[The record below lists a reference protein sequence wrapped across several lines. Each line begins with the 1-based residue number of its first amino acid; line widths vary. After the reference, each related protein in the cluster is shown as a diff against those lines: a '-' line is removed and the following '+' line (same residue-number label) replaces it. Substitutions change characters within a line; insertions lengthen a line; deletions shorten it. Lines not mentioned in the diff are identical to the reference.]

1 MKILAIRLKNLTSI
15 EGTVEVDFTSEPLR
29 SAGIF
34 AISGPT
40 GAGKSTLLDAL
51 CLALYDKA
59 PRFASS
65 VENISLADVGDNQI
79 NQADVRNLLRRGTSD
94 GYAEVDF
101 LGIDGHRYRSRWSV
115 RRTRNKVSGS
125 LQAQVMQVS
134 DLDTEKEFQGTKRE
148 LLNQL
153 TELVG
158 LNYEQFTRTVLLAQN
173 DFATFLK
180 SKGAAKA
187 ELLEK
192 LTGTAVYSRISQE
205 IYSRSKTL
213 QAEVDLIRGKMNAI
227 ELMSE
232 EDFLALQKEKE
243 EWMQQREA
251 GGRRLTVL
259 NEQWQVVRSLQ
270 AQEELLAR
278 KQQEEQQEK
287 ERSGQLAQQLAS
299 QEEGWTHFKQQCEAI
314 QPDLQKARALD
325 VQIQSRQTDYGQA
338 QLRWKEAAAQVAEQE
353 KKLRAAHEASRASY
367 ESLVRLLNWAAA
379 DEVLSME
386 QVADF
391 LRRDEADLKDKEQ
404 ANEVR
409 RQQLEAFAYPSLVE
423 EQGRCREE
431 KKRLQT
437 IAQLTKDEQATVAE
451 CQRLGKEAA
460 VCEQRLA
467 EHRATLETVKR
478 VYDNARM
485 AVGKDVKALRGQL
498 QEGEAC
504 PVCGSVQHPYASLHE
519 GIDTLFRQLEQEFTS
534 ASETYQQTNNQFIT
548 VQRDWAH
555 HQQEEQR
562 LRALLQQLWVE
573 NVQQGGLSQPVSEA
587 ASEAEQPDSG
597 LAEYIHGRMEVIDS
611 RLQELS
617 RLLQAYQRLYEDWQ
631 RADAAV
637 KQQRMRCE
645 QLRMYASRYQL
656 EVQKLSAG
664 EEQRVLLQQ
673 ALSKEQTR
681 FREVEQ
687 ALQVLQQERSALLR
701 GKSVEDAERAMK
713 KKENELAAELERVRK
728 AVEVLSQRQAGL
740 QGEIKQIASVVEE
753 LREKT
758 RSISFPLCNSS
769 LVEGAASSE
778 LASVLRQSASSVDAS
793 QQSAFSVDVFSSV
806 DASSSAA
813 SSTEIPLAVLADSL
827 SSAIAQQEADN
838 RHTEQR
844 LSAIEVRLLQQ
855 QKNQELMAQVARE
868 LEGKQRV
875 AEQWAKLNKL
885 LGSADGAKF
894 KVIAQSYTLNHL
906 LRHANRHLSYLSKR
920 YKLQQVPG
928 TLALQVIDCDMCDE
942 VRTVYSLSGGESF
955 LISLALALGLSSL
968 SSNNLKVES
977 LFIDEGF
984 GSLDAD
990 SLRTAMEALEQL
1002 QMQGR
1007 KVGVIS
1013 HVQEMSERISVQVQV
1028 HKKINGKSVL
1038 TVVG

>member
-353 KKLRAAHEASRASY
+353 KKLRAVHEASRASY

-391 LRRDEADLKDKEQ
+391 LRRDEADQKDKEQ
-404 ANEVR
+404 ANEAR
-409 RQQLEAFAYPSLVE
+409 RHQLEAFAYPSLVE

-437 IAQLTKDEQATVAE
+437 IAQLTKDELATVAE

-485 AVGKDVKALRGQL
+485 AVGKDVKALRGRL

-548 VQRDWAH
+548 LQRDWAH

-562 LRALLQQLWVE
+562 LRVLLQQLWVE

-587 ASEAEQPDSG
+587 ASEVEQPDSG
-597 LAEYIHGRMEVIDS
+597 LAEHIHGRMEVIDS

-687 ALQVLQQERSALLR
+687 ALQALQQERSALLR

-713 KKENELAAELERVRK
+713 KKEDELAAELERVRK
-728 AVEVLSQRQAGL
+728 AVEVLRQRQAGL

-769 LVEGAASSE
+769 LVEVAASSE
-778 LASVLRQSASSVDAS
+778 LASAS
-793 QQSAFSVDVFSSV
+793 SVDVFSSV

-813 SSTEIPLAVLADSL
+813 SSTELPLAVLADSL
-827 SSAIAQQEADN
+827 STAIAQQEADN

-1028 HKKINGKSVL
+1028 HKKINGQSVL